1 MPFGEP
7 THVDGNQLDN
17 IFTNLKI
24 YQYETNIDHALS
36 DHKMFLVNFGVE
48 KNRTQKFEKE
58 EQIITQAS
66 LEKANFDPNIQKLYK
81 SENFELFDQSG
92 KIELEK
98 FIEKITIG
106 PRKIM
111 GLPNPVIKE
120 NEIANLVVFNPNTE
134 WHLNDNSNYS
144 KSVNSPYYNKKLKGK
159 ILFTANQFK
168 SYKSTF

>member
-1 MPFGEP
+1 MKNLEFDYAAYGVTGFQTFYPMF
-7 THVDGNQLDN
+7 NQ
-17 IFTNLKI
+17 
-24 YQYETNIDHALS
+24 
-36 DHKMFLVNFGVE
+36 
-48 KNRTQKFEKE
+48 
-58 EQIITQAS
+58 
-66 LEKANFDPNIQKLYK
+66 
-81 SENFELFDQSG
+81 ELLG

-106 PRKIM
+106 PRKIL